1 MDFKILLEQIYL
13 HDDVQVDEGFFKKY
27 ALPAAAAI
35 GLGIG
40 TGHYN
45 AKHEQKP
52 QPPATV
58 TAERKPITAK
68 LVPSDTK
75 PVVSKPAED
84 LYITNDLIK
93 FIEDIEVRPS
103 EKNAKEFSAYWDYDQ
118 YSIGYGTKATPDEVK
133 NHKTINREE
142 ARDRLITE
150 LNDSKKRVISAL
162 SNSKLKNLT
171 TNQIRALISFDYNTG
186 LGRKAILRSSS
197 PHQLAQ
203 YISSIVFA
211 GGKKLPGLQRR
222 RAEELVQFTGWTSQ
236 KVKDKYF

>member
-1 MDFKILLEQIYL
+1 MNFDNLLEQVYL
-13 HDDVQVDEGFFKKY
+13 QDQLNEGFLKKY
-27 ALPAAAAI
+27 VLPAAAAV

-40 TGHYN
+40 TGHYKATN
-45 AKHEQKP
+45 EQQP
-52 QPPATV
+52 QPSVTEPADDKTV
-58 TAERKPITAK
+58 IDKPTPA
-68 LVPSDTK
+68 DTK
-75 PVVSKPAED
+75 PTISKPVDD
-84 LYITNDLIK
+84 LYITKDLIK
-93 FIEDIEVRPS
+93 FIADIEVRPS
-103 EKNAKEFSAYWDYDQ
+103 EKFAKEFSAYWDYDQ

-142 ARDRLITE
+142 ARDRLIIE
-150 LNDSKKRVISAL
+150 LNDHKKRVISAL
-162 SNSKLKNLT
+162 SNSKLTLT

-197 PHQLAQ
+197 PHHLAQ

-222 RAEELVQFTGWTSQ
+222 RAEELAQFTGWSSQ

>member
-1 MDFKILLEQIYL
+1 MNFDNLLEQVYL
-13 HDDVQVDEGFFKKY
+13 QDQLNEGFLKKY
-27 ALPAAAAI
+27 VLPAAAAV
-35 GLGIG
+35 GLGGGI
-40 TGHYN
+40 GHYN
-45 AKHEQKP
+45 ATHNQPQQQSIVEPADTKP
-52 QPPATV
+52 V
-58 TAERKPITAK
+58 TAKP
-68 LVPSDTK
+68 VPSDPK

-93 FIEDIEVRPS
+93 FIENIEVRPS
-103 EKNAKEFSAYWDYDQ
+103 EKFANSFTAYWDYDQ

-133 NHKTINREE
+133 NNKSITKEQAH
-142 ARDRLITE
+142 DRLITE
-150 LNDSKKRVISAL
+150 LDGHKKRVISAL
-162 SNSKLKNLT
+162 SSSKLTLS

-197 PHQLAQ
+197 PQQLAR
-203 YISSIVFA
+203 YMSSIVFA

>member
-1 MDFKILLEQIYL
+1 MNFDNLLEQVYL
-13 HDDVQVDEGFFKKY
+13 QDQLNEGFFKKY

-35 GLGIG
+35 GLGVG
-40 TGHYN
+40 TGHFN
-45 AKHEQKP
+45 ARHEQKP
-52 QPPATV
+52 QTPATV
-58 TAERKPITAK
+58 TAERKPVTAK
-68 LVPSDTK
+68 PVPSTPK
-75 PVVSKPAED
+75 PIVSKPAED

-103 EKNAKEFSAYWDYDQ
+103 EKSAKEFSAYWDYDQ

-142 ARDRLITE
+142 ARDRLIIE
-150 LNDSKKRVISAL
+150 LNDHKKRVISAL
-162 SNSKLKNLT
+162 SNSKLTLT

-186 LGRKAILRSSS
+186 LGRKAIFKSKS
-197 PHQLAQ
+197 PQQLAQ

-222 RAEELVQFTGWTSQ
+222 RAEELAQFTGWSTQ